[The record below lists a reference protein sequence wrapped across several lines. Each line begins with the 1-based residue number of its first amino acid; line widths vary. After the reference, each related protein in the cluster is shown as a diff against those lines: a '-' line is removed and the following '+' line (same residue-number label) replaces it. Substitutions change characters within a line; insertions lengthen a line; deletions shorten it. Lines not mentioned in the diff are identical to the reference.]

1 MTLLKTSFLNG
12 IAVIIKMLTL
22 LGINKVLAVYVGP
35 SGYAA
40 LGQFQN
46 ALQIISTFAS
56 GSVNKGVTKYTAE
69 YIDNV
74 HKQQSVWKTAGTLS
88 TCASLLTAFIIAIFS
103 KSLAGMFFND
113 KGRYSVFLWLAGG
126 LVFLT
131 LNSLVLA
138 ILNGKKDILRLVSA
152 NIIGSIFALCMT
164 SILAVNFG
172 LYGAL
177 VALALYQSFS
187 FVMTIFICR
196 RAVWFKVSLLFG
208 SVDIGIAKN
217 LLKYTAMALTSAA
230 CVPLSQIY
238 IRNYLGGT
246 FSWEAAGYWEA
257 MTRLSSAY
265 LLLITSTLSVY
276 YLPKLAEL
284 KLVQKI
290 KSEIVQGYIYILP
303 CAMIMGLS
311 IYILRDF
318 IIGVL
323 FTQEFNP
330 MRELFAWQMVGDSL
344 KIGSWILAYLMLSKA
359 MYKVFIVTEVIFA
372 ITFVLCTMFFCHLYG
387 FVGVTMA
394 YAFNYAIYWFVMGL
408 IVYFKFKVAINTK
421 EGVLC

>member
-22 LGINKVLAVYVGP
+22 LGINKVLAIYVGP

-56 GSVNKGVTKYTAE
+56 GSVNTGVTKYTAE
-69 YIDNV
+69 YIDDID
-74 HKQQSVWKTAGTLS
+74 KQHAVWKTAGTLA
-88 TCASLLTAFIIAIFS
+88 TCASLVTALVIAIFS
-103 KSLAGMFFND
+103 KSLANIFFND
-113 KGRYSVFLWLAGG
+113 KALYTVFLWLAGG

-138 ILNGKKDILRLVSA
+138 ILNGKKDIFRFVAA
-152 NIIGSIFALCMT
+152 NIIGSIFALFTT
-164 SILAVNFG
+164 SILAVKFG

-177 VALALYQSFS
+177 VALALYQSLS
-187 FVMTIFICR
+187 FFVTIFICR
-196 RAVWFKVSLLFG
+196 KVVWFKLSFLFG
-208 SVDIGIAKN
+208 SVDIKIAKN
-217 LLKYTAMALTSAA
+217 LLKFTAMALTSAA

-238 IRNYLGGT
+238 IRNYLGDT

-276 YLPKLAEL
+276 YLPRLAEL

-290 KSEIVQGYIYILP
+290 KSEIAQGYLYILP
-303 CAMIMGLS
+303 CTIIMGLL
-311 IYILRDF
+311 IYIMRDF

-359 MYKVFIVTEVIFA
+359 MYKVFIVTEVIFS
-372 ITFVLCTMFFCHLYG
+372 ITFVALTMLFCHVFG
-387 FVGVTMA
+387 FVGVTIA
-394 YAFNYAIYWFVMGL
+394 YAFNYTIYWLVMVCV
-408 IVYFKFKVAINTK
+408 IYYKFRVAMNTK

>member
-1 MTLLKTSFLNG
+1 MTLLKTSFLNS

-56 GSVNKGVTKYTAE
+56 GSVNTGVTKYTAE
-69 YIDNV
+69 YTDDIE
-74 HKQQSVWKTAGTLS
+74 KQHAVWKTAGTLA
-88 TCASLLTAFIIAIFS
+88 TCASLFTALIIAIFS
-103 KSLAGMFFND
+103 KSLANIFFND
-113 KGRYSVFLWLAGG
+113 KDLFTVFLWLAGG

-138 ILNGKKDILRLVSA
+138 ILNGKKDIFRFVAA
-152 NIIGSIFALCMT
+152 NIIGSIFALSTT
-164 SILAVNFG
+164 SILAVKFG

-177 VALALYQSFS
+177 VALALYQSLS
-187 FVMTIFICR
+187 FFVTIFICR
-196 RAVWFKVSLLFG
+196 KVAWFKLSLLFG
-208 SVDIGIAKN
+208 SVDIKVAKN
-217 LLKYTAMALTSAA
+217 LLKFTAMALTSAA

-238 IRNYLGGT
+238 IRNYLGDT

-276 YLPKLAEL
+276 YLPRLAEL

-290 KSEIVQGYIYILP
+290 KSEIAQGYLYILP
-303 CAMIMGLS
+303 CTIIMGLL

-359 MYKVFIVTEVIFA
+359 MYKVFIVTEVIFS
-372 ITFVLCTMFFCHLYG
+372 ITFVALTMFFCHVFG
-387 FVGVTMA
+387 FVGVTIA
-394 YAFNYAIYWFVMGL
+394 YAFNYAIYWLVMVCV
-408 IVYFKFKVAINTK
+408 IYYKFRVAMNTK

>member
-1 MTLLKTSFLNG
+1 MTLLRTSFLNG

-22 LGINKVLAVYVGP
+22 LGINKVLAIYVGP

-56 GSVNKGVTKYTAE
+56 GSVNTGVTKYTAE
-69 YIDNV
+69 YVDDIQRQHV
-74 HKQQSVWKTAGTLS
+74 VWKTAGTLAS
-88 TCASLLTAFIIAIFS
+88 CASLFTALIIAVFS
-103 KSLAGMFFND
+103 KSLAVLFFND
-113 KGRYSVFLWLAGG
+113 KDLFSVFLWLAGG
-126 LVFLT
+126 LIFLT

-138 ILNGKKDILRLVSA
+138 ILNGKKDILRFVMA
-152 NIIGSIFALCMT
+152 NVIGSIFALCIT
-164 SILAVNFG
+164 SVLAINFG

-177 VALALYQSFS
+177 VALALYQSLS
-187 FVMTIFICR
+187 FFVTVFICR
-196 RAVWFKVSLLFG
+196 KVAWFKLSLLFG
-208 SVDIGIAKN
+208 SLDIDVSKN

-290 KSEIVQGYIYILP
+290 KSEIAQGYKYILP
-303 CAMIMGLS
+303 CTMIMGLS

-318 IIGVL
+318 IISVL

-359 MYKVFIVTEVIFA
+359 MYKVFIVTEIIFS
-372 ITFVLCTMFFCHLYG
+372 ISFVLFTMIFCHFFG
-387 FVGVTMA
+387 FVGVTIA
-394 YAFNYAIYWFVMGL
+394 YAFNYAIYWLVMAL
-408 IVYFKFKVAINTK
+408 IICSKFKVAMNTK

>member
-12 IAVIIKMLTL
+12 LAVIIKMLTL

-35 SGYAA
+35 AGYAA

-56 GSVNKGVTKYTAE
+56 GSVNTGVTKYTAE
-69 YIDNV
+69 YTNEV
-74 HKQQSVWKTAGTLS
+74 HKQHAVWKTAGTLA
-88 TCASLLTAFIIAIFS
+88 TCGSVITALIIAVFS
-103 KSLAGMFFND
+103 KPLAVIFFND
-113 KGRYSVFLWLAGG
+113 ESLSSVFLWLAGG

-138 ILNGKKDILRLVSA
+138 ILNGKKDILRLVVA
-152 NIIGSIFALCMT
+152 NILGSLFALCTT
-164 SILAVNFG
+164 SLLAVKFG

-177 VALALYQSFS
+177 VALALYQSLS
-187 FVMTIFICR
+187 FVVTIYICR
-196 RAVWFKVSLLFG
+196 KAAWFKLSLLFG
-208 SVDIGIAKN
+208 AVDTQVAKN
-217 LLKYTAMALTSAA
+217 LLKCTAMALTSAA
-230 CVPLSQIY
+230 CVPLSQIFV
-238 IRNYLGGT
+238 RNYLGET

-265 LLLITSTLSVY
+265 LLFITSTLSVY

-284 KLVQKI
+284 KLVRKI
-290 KSEIVQGYIYILP
+290 KAEIAQGYKYILP
-303 CAMIMGLS
+303 CAMIMGLL

-318 IIGVL
+318 IIGIL
-323 FTQEFNP
+323 FTREFSP

-359 MYKVFIVTEVIFA
+359 MYKVFIITEVVFA
-372 ITFVLCTMFFCHLYG
+372 ISFVLLTLLFCHFFG

-394 YAFNYAIYWFVMGL
+394 YAFNYAVYWLVMGSVIYL
-408 IVYFKFKVAINTK
+408 KFRAAMNTK

>member
-22 LGINKVLAVYVGP
+22 LGINKVLAIYVGP

-40 LGQFQN
+40 IGQFQN

-56 GSVNKGVTKYTAE
+56 GSVNTGVTKYTAE
-69 YIDNV
+69 YTNEV
-74 HKQQSVWKTAGTLS
+74 HKQHAVWKTAGTL
-88 TCASLLTAFIIAIFS
+88 ASCGSLITALVISIFS
-103 KSLAGMFFND
+103 KPLAVMFFNQE
-113 KGRYSVFLWLAGG
+113 SLSTVFIWLAGG

-138 ILNGKKDILRLVSA
+138 ILNGKKDILRFVTA
-152 NIIGSIFALCMT
+152 NILGSIFALCIT
-164 SILAVNFG
+164 SFLAVKFG

-187 FVMTIFICR
+187 FIVTIYICR
-196 RAVWFKVSLLFG
+196 KAAWFKISLLVG
-208 SVDIGIAKN
+208 SVDREVAKN

-230 CVPLSQIY
+230 CVPLSQIFV
-238 IRNYLGGT
+238 RNYLGQT
-246 FSWEAAGYWEA
+246 FSWEVAGYWEA

-284 KLVQKI
+284 KLVHKI
-290 KSEIVQGYIYILP
+290 KSEITQGYIYILP
-303 CAMIMGLS
+303 CAMLMGMV

-318 IIGVL
+318 IIGIL
-323 FTQEFNP
+323 FTHEFSP

-359 MYKVFIVTEVIFA
+359 MYKVFIITEIVFA
-372 ITFVLCTMFFCHLYG
+372 VSFVLMTMLFCKIFG
-387 FVGVTMA
+387 FVGVTIA
-394 YAFNYAIYWFVMGL
+394 YAVNYAVYWLVMGSIIYL
-408 IVYFKFKVAINTK
+408 KFRAAMKTK